1 MAEKIA
7 ARQQAG
13 QEKAGHGKAG
23 QEKTERAPVDD
34 TIVALSSGAL
44 PSGVAVVR
52 LSGPQAGPAL
62 AALSGRD
69 LPPPRRAVVRG
80 LRHPQSGGLIDRA
93 LVLWLPGPG
102 TATGE
107 DMAELHLHGG
117 RAVVAAALAALTQG
131 AGAPARLA
139 EPGEFTRRAFL
150 NGRMDLA
157 AVEGLADLLA
167 AETEAQRVQALAQ
180 AGGALSARISG
191 WRARLIEAR
200 ALIEASLDFSDEADV
215 AEAAEAEGM
224 AVAGGLRGDLLAAL
238 ADAGRGERLRSGF
251 QVALMGPPNAG
262 KSSLMNALAAREVA
276 IVTAEAGTTRD
287 ILEVHLDL
295 GGYPVTIA
303 DTAGLRESGGAVEVG
318 LAEQEG
324 IRRALDRGRTADLV
338 LWLDPADG
346 EPLEPPEDIAG
357 ETVLWRIR
365 TKTDLIQL
373 SGQQRGLSVRSGEGI
388 ATLVS
393 TLAEAAAESLKGG
406 EDALVTR
413 ARHRAALE
421 EAVTCLD
428 RALGPSAFP
437 ELRAEDL
444 RRAGD
449 ALGRVVGAIG
459 VETVL
464 GAIFSSFCIGK

>member
-1 MAEKIA
+1 MTEDSGAPHGPA
-7 ARQQAG
+7 A
-13 QEKAGHGKAG
+13 
-23 QEKTERAPVDD
+23 D
-34 TIVALSSGAL
+34 TIAALSSGAL
-44 PSGVAVVR
+44 PAGVAVVR
-52 LSGPQAGPAL
+52 LSGPAAGPAL

-69 LPPPRRAVVRG
+69 LPPPRRAVVRA
-80 LRHPQSGGLIDRA
+80 LRHPGTGRLIDRA

-117 RAVVAAALAALTQG
+117 RAVVAAALAALT
-131 AGAPARLA
+131 AGGPAVARLA

-180 AGGALSARISG
+180 AGGALSARIAG

-215 AEAAEAEGM
+215 AEAAEAEGL
-224 AVAGGLRGDLLAAL
+224 AVAAALKADLEAAL
-238 ADAGRGERLRSGF
+238 AEAGRGERLRTGF

-287 ILEVHLDL
+287 VLEVHLDL

-303 DTAGLRESGGAVEVG
+303 DTAGLRDGVG

-324 IRRALDRGRTADLV
+324 IRRALDRGRSADLV

-346 EPLEPPEDIAG
+346 PVLEPPADLAAG
-357 ETVLWRIR
+357 SVLWRVA
-365 TKTDLIQL
+365 TKSDLA
-373 SGQQRGLSVRSGEGI
+373 GDGAAGPARRCLSVRTGQGVGD
-388 ATLVS
+388 LVAA
-393 TLAEAAAESLKGG
+393 LAAAAAESLKGG

-421 EAVTCLD
+421 DAVGCLD
-428 RALGPSAFP
+428 RALAPGGLP
-437 ELRAEDL
+437 ELKAEDL
-444 RRAGD
+444 RRAAD
-449 ALGRVVGAIG
+449 ALARVVGAIG